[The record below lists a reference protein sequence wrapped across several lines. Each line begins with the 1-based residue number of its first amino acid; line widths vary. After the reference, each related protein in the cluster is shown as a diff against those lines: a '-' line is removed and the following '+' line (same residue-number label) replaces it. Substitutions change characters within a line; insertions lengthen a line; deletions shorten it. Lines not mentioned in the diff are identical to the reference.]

1 MIAMKRNILLHPDP
15 RLKKTATAVN
25 DLTDD
30 LRLLADDM
38 LRTMYEAPKRARN
51 RAR

>member
-1 MIAMKRNILLHPDP
+1 MKRPIILHPDP
-15 RLKKTATAVN
+15 RLKKTSLYIS

-38 LRTMYEAPKRARN
+38 LET
-51 RAR
+51 